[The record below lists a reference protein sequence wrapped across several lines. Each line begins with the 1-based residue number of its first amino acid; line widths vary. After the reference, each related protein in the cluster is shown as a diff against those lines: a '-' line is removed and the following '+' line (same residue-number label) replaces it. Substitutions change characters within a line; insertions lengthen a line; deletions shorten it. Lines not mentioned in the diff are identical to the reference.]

1 MPRPENTGA
10 ERPTGTKRSAHQ
22 GMLSLVGHFSLSVGK
37 HGQSRDH
44 GACIRSV
51 HLAVHCVETKNGPV
65 VSLVCCPQPRSAINA
80 AAEEQ

>member
-22 GMLSLVGHFSLSVGK
+22 GMLSLVGRFSLSVGK

-44 GACIRSV
+44 GTCIRSV
-51 HLAVHCVETKNGPV
+51 HLAVHRFETKKQA
-65 VSLVCCPQPRSAINA
+65 CCISCLLPPA
-80 AAEEQ
+80 AVGNKRRR